1 MAIYFI
7 DYENVGSAGIEDID
21 QLNEKDTV
29 NIFYSR
35 RADTMKMEQVIQLM
49 QAKARVVFIDATM
62 KGQKNALDFQLIAM
76 LYFTKEKEQTC
87 CIVSQDTGY
96 DAAIEF
102 GRTIGAPN
110 VFRAKSLMDAQKKLD
125 KNEGLIG
132 QTASR
137 SNGIQEIVRTAA
149 ARADAAEAEI
159 NGEDDRAGSGRA
171 GENHSESGRF
181 EGIRRGRGRRGGRSR
196 SMTPAADNV
205 FEAAVPEQANPLP
218 VELAEP
224 EDVPVEGSIRPAE
237 EVSAAPAA
245 EEETAQAAAEPAAE
259 ETFAAEPEAEETE
272 AVKAEQAAP
281 AAEEKKDEPAA
292 AEKAQ
297 EPAPE
302 APKKKEPPVDVK
314 FDLDNMVHTVVVHT
328 VDPASRRQKEEAV
341 RAEEAEKAQEPVKT
355 EEAEQTQEPD
365 VTQAVKTEEE
375 VKSEEPAQTAED
387 VKDEESVKAAAKA
400 EKEEEPAQDEEAVKE
415 EEPQTQ
421 AGEDKGEEADEK
433 KQPLLFRI
441 KSYWESPQQLHQ
453 PVKPEQIKEPA
464 RQKQIKE
471 PAKTEQIKEPAKT
484 EQIKEPAKT
493 EQIKEPVK
501 TEQIKEPAKAGQI
514 KEPAKTEQIEE
525 RSRREG
531 EDAET
536 SGQKRRTRRSSRSRQ
551 RQKNQEEKAPEVQNT
566 EEKAEEKK
574 APARRRRPRKEEAAE
589 QPVHIDRPTLD
600 KVESIMKEG
609 GMNLDGDRIHL
620 IAEAIKTTNTKNRF
634 YQFFRKKLGETAGR
648 EFYISIRGE
657 YEKLKLLREAPADNK
672 EEN

>member
-387 VKDEESVKAAAKA
+387 VKDEESVKAAEKA

-453 PVKPEQIKEPA
+453 PVKP
-464 RQKQIKE
+464 
-471 PAKTEQIKEPAKT
+471 
-484 EQIKEPAKT
+484 
-493 EQIKEPVK
+493 
-501 TEQIKEPAKAGQI
+501 EQIKEPAKAGQI

>member
-137 SNGIQEIVRTAA
+137 SNGIQEIVLTAA

-387 VKDEESVKAAAKA
+387 VKDEESVKAAEKA

-453 PVKPEQIKEPA
+453 PVKP
-464 RQKQIKE
+464 
-471 PAKTEQIKEPAKT
+471 
-484 EQIKEPAKT
+484 
-493 EQIKEPVK
+493 
-501 TEQIKEPAKAGQI
+501 EQIKEPAKAGQI

>member
-224 EDVPVEGSIRPAE
+224 EDVPVEGSICPAE

-365 VTQAVKTEEE
+365 VTEAVKTEEE
-375 VKSEEPAQTAED
+375 VKSEEPTQTAED
-387 VKDEESVKAAAKA
+387 VKDEESVKAAEKA

-453 PVKPEQIKEPA
+453 PVKP
-464 RQKQIKE
+464 
-471 PAKTEQIKEPAKT
+471 
-484 EQIKEPAKT
+484 
-493 EQIKEPVK
+493 
-501 TEQIKEPAKAGQI
+501 EQIKEPAKAGQI